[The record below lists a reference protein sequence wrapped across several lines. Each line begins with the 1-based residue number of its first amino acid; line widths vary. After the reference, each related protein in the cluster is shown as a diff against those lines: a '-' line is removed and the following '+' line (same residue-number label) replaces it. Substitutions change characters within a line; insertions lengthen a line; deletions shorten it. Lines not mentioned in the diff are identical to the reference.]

1 MSTNLHKAQKHMQRA
16 TELLNRS
23 QLGFGG
29 PDGVKTRGQK
39 RRSDKLKKQVRKK
52 RTKKCIEG
60 EFRRQIQGV
69 CYMYS
74 VYNLLLRRL
83 LKDPA
88 LNSLKSVKRA
98 NEQLKS
104 GSVLRVGRYT
114 LEQEALDIY
123 ASLFIYWL
131 VERDVTQRS
140 DHEIAQ
146 LKLDAN
152 IPIYQKNSTARLI
165 HGGSAGL
172 VLQAII
178 LATQEHKE
186 IAVVQRY
193 DKILLDEDQWLH
205 HFTTVHCE
213 NGIASAKIRH
223 TKSNYVE
230 TLKGIFENT
239 YYDDKYIFFEEKQLC
254 LWDYSECLQYFD
266 DLPGEDRFAGAFI
279 DLVYDFDSTKAYH
292 SVCMI
297 HTEEGFEVYN
307 ANYNS
312 SKHYYDYLNDLQSS
326 CHFEKIEMITYVY
339 SPKIFSK
346 QD

>member
-1 MSTNLHKAQKHMQRA
+1 MSTNLRKAQKHMQRA
-16 TELLNRS
+16 TELINQEG
-23 QLGFGG
+23 QLGFGAG
-29 PDGVKTRGQK
+29 GEGVLTRGKK
-39 RRSDKLKKQVRKK
+39 RQIDELEKRKKKGRVK
-52 RTKKCIEG
+52 RTKKCIKN
-60 EFRRQIQGV
+60 EFSKQIQGV

-88 LNSLKSVKRA
+88 LNRLKSVKKA

-114 LEQEALDIY
+114 VEPEALDMY
-123 ASLFIYWL
+123 TSLFTYWF
-131 VERDVTQRS
+131 VSRDMTQLS
-140 DHEIAQ
+140 DHEKAE

-152 IPIYQKNSTARLI
+152 IPIYQKNSTAILI
-165 HGGSAGL
+165 RGGCAGI

-178 LATQEHKE
+178 LATKEHNE
-186 IAVVQRY
+186 IAVV
-193 DKILLDEDQWLH
+193 KIHDQSLH
-205 HFTTVHCE
+205 NFTTVHCE

-223 TKSNYVE
+223 TESNYVE

-279 DLVYDFDSTKAYH
+279 DIVYDFDLRKAYH

-297 HTEEGFEVYN
+297 PTEEGLTVYD
-307 ANYNS
+307 ANRTS
-312 SKHYYDYLNDLQSS
+312 GEHYYDHSNDLRSK
-326 CHFEKIEMITYVY
+326 CHFDKIRTITCVY
-339 SPKIFSK
+339 SPKKFYVK
-346 QD
+346 